1 MKIPSFEGELMAWIS
16 PIQGIKEQQL
26 RTTLVK
32 ASSSQELS
40 VFHLLLPLPSWA
52 PKVKWRSL
60 AKAMRKATKYCLSF
74 TAAGLKPELAAV
86 IARTHGETGS
96 WKQTRA
102 LVLER
107 NALQTRSLS
116 SGKRLESELRQR
128 LQLLSQPQLELLAE
142 GSSNDRLAM
151 AWLAVLKRIQLTVEL
166 TRDLLLNKLE
176 CSDALLRRSDMTGF
190 YETAERL
197 HPELQALSD
206 SSQKRVRSTVLAML
220 REAGLLEGKA
230 NRSGQLGTVQR
241 PSLSPQALAL
251 LGDDPDLRAGFL
263 LKPKQ
268 RRAKR

>member
-1 MKIPSFEGELMAWIS
+1 M
-16 PIQGIKEQQL
+16 
-26 RTTLVK
+26 
-32 ASSSQELS
+32 
-40 VFHLLLPLPSWA
+40 
-52 PKVKWRSL
+52 
-60 AKAMRKATKYCLSF
+60 AKAVREAGRYCLSF

-86 IARTHGETGS
+86 MARIHAETGN

-107 NALQTRSLS
+107 NALQTRSLAS
-116 SGKRLESELRQR
+116 AKRLETELRQR
-128 LQLLSQPQLELLAE
+128 LQLLNSDQLTLLAE
-142 GSSNDRLAM
+142 GSSDDRLAM

-176 CSDALLRRSDMTGF
+176 GSDQQLRRSDMTGF
-190 YETAERL
+190 YEASEQL
-197 HPELQALSD
+197 HPELQALSV
-206 SSQKRVRSTVLAML
+206 SSQKKVRSTVLSML

-268 RRAKR
+268 RRARR

>member
-1 MKIPSFEGELMAWIS
+1 MAM
-16 PIQGIKEQQL
+16 
-26 RTTLVK
+26 
-32 ASSSQELS
+32 
-40 VFHLLLPLPSWA
+40 
-52 PKVKWRSL
+52 
-60 AKAMRKATKYCLSF
+60 AKAVGKAAKYCLSF

-86 IARTHGETGS
+86 IARTHGETGN

-107 NALQTRSLS
+107 NALQTRSLAS
-116 SGKRLESELRQR
+116 AKRLETELRQR
-128 LQLLSQPQLELLAE
+128 LQLLNDEQLKLLAE
-142 GSSNDRLAM
+142 GSSDERLAM

-176 CSDALLRRSDMTGF
+176 GSDQQLRRSDMTGF
-190 YETAERL
+190 YEASEQL
-197 HPELQALSD
+197 HPELQALSL
-206 SSQKRVRSTVLAML
+206 SSQKKVRSTVLSML

-251 LGDDPDLRAGFL
+251 IGDDPDLRAGFL

-268 RRAKR
+268 RRSSR

>member
-1 MKIPSFEGELMAWIS
+1 MAM
-16 PIQGIKEQQL
+16 
-26 RTTLVK
+26 
-32 ASSSQELS
+32 
-40 VFHLLLPLPSWA
+40 
-52 PKVKWRSL
+52 
-60 AKAMRKATKYCLSF
+60 AKAVGKTAKYCLSF

-86 IARTHGETGS
+86 MVRIYGETGS

-116 SGKRLESELRQR
+116 SAKRLETELRQR
-128 LQLLSQPQLELLAE
+128 LQLLNDAQLTLLAE
-142 GSSNDRLAM
+142 GSSDDRLAM

-176 CSDALLRRSDMTGF
+176 GSDQQLRRSDMTGF
-190 YETAERL
+190 YEAAEQL
-197 HPELQALSD
+197 HPELQALSV
-206 SSQKRVRSTVLAML
+206 SSQKKVRSTVLAML
-220 REAGLLEGKA
+220 REVGLLEGKA

-268 RRAKR
+268 RRARR

>member
-1 MKIPSFEGELMAWIS
+1 MADTVPCPVPGFSRRCQLVSLPRPVPQS
-16 PIQGIKEQQL
+16 P
-26 RTTLVK
+26 R
-32 ASSSQELS
+32 
-40 VFHLLLPLPSWA
+40 
-52 PKVKWRSL
+52 
-60 AKAMRKATKYCLSF
+60 YCLSF

-86 IARTHGETGS
+86 IARTYGETGN

-116 SGKRLESELRQR
+116 SSKRLESELRQR
-128 LQLLSQPQLELLAE
+128 LQLLSEPQRELLAE
-142 GSSNDRLAM
+142 GSSDDRLAM

-176 CSDALLRRSDMTGF
+176 GSDQQLRRSDMTGF
-190 YETAERL
+190 YEAAEQL
-197 HPELQALSD
+197 HPELQALSV
-206 SSQKRVRSTVLAML
+206 SSQKKVRSTVLAML
-220 REAGLLEGKA
+220 REVGLLEGKA

-268 RRAKR
+268 RRARR